1 MRRIT
6 FLLVVFAAFALPVSA
21 QSVDEIVGRYLKTI
35 GGMQKIQAVQTLRRT
50 GNYIGGVGFEAV
62 ITQENKRG
70 NSVREEFSL
79 QGMTA
84 INAYDGKTGWKIEP
98 WNGKKDPEAL
108 GEAEMKS
115 IVADADF
122 DGPLVNY
129 KQKGNKLEFIGMDR
143 FEGTDTFRLKLT
155 KPNGDVY
162 IYYLDTD
169 YYVPIKI
176 DTKRIVRGAE
186 REYET
191 ALGDYKEVAGWYL
204 PYSFETN
211 VKGSQD
217 KSKIVYEKIDAN
229 VPIDDQRFEMPVTS
243 VTPEKPADMDASKKL
258 PKKPGQEPPSEKKP
272 PVKPKSN

>member
-1 MRRIT
+1 MRKIV
-6 FLLVVFAAFALPVSA
+6 LLIAIFALFALPVSA
-21 QSVDEIVGRYLKTI
+21 QTVDEIVAHYLKTI
-35 GGMQKIQAVQTLRRT
+35 GGMEKIQAVQTLRRS
-50 GNYIGGVGFEAV
+50 GKYIGGGGFEAV
-62 ITQENKRG
+62 VTQENKRG
-70 NSVREEFSL
+70 SSVREEFSL

-108 GEAEMKS
+108 GEEEMKS
-115 IVADADF
+115 IVEDADF

-129 KQKGNKLEFIGMDR
+129 NKKGYKVELAGTDK
-143 FEGTDTFRLKLT
+143 FEGTDTFKLKIT

-162 IYYLDTD
+162 VYYLDAD

-176 DTKRIVRGAE
+176 DTRRMIRGAE

-204 PYSFETN
+204 PFSFETN

-217 KSKIVYEKIDAN
+217 KSKIVYDKIEAN
-229 VPIDDQRFEMPVTS
+229 VPIDNKRFEMPVTA
-243 VTPEKPADMDASKKL
+243 PDKPADMDASKKL
-258 PKKPGQEPPSEKKP
+258 PKKPDQQSPTEKKP
-272 PVKPKSN
+272 SGKPPRY